1 VEVATSPAAK
11 AVAAS
16 HVAAVTATRTA
27 RPCSIRAQEKNRKE
41 SRNKSLLEEPRVTQ
55 WHPLSSCSFF
65 EYASGAN
72 SATGKT
78 REESRTVRSRGSF
91 ESSLRRPIPTE
102 SAPRKPR
109 RRPGGKRSP
118 SGRTWPK
125 EENEGS
131 SGRKEPGAG
140 VVAPAT
146 PQPDESEHPHTNERE
161 GRRLGHDVEATP
173 SRELG
178 ERA

>member
-1 VEVATSPAAK
+1 LLVPSLNTPPAQTPLQAK
-11 AVAAS
+11 
-16 HVAAVTATRTA
+16 HEK
-27 RPCSIRAQEKNRKE
+27 RAELFDPE
-41 SRNKSLLEEPRVTQ
+41 APS
-55 WHPLSSCSFF
+55 
-65 EYASGAN
+65 
-72 SATGKT
+72 
-78 REESRTVRSRGSF
+78 

-140 VVAPAT
+140 VVAPPT

-161 GRRLGHDVEATP
+161 GRRLGHDVEAAP

-178 ERA
+178 ER